1 MLPHFPI
8 VIYNEKNH
16 YARRNGDPMKL
27 LTQIAVLFG
36 ICLLGET
43 ISVLLPF
50 VFPATVISMILLFI
64 LLISGVLKTNQI
76 QTTADFLLKN
86 MALFLIPPGVGII
99 SSLDLL
105 GKNIVPFLL
114 IVLIT
119 TILTFAAAAYTVQGV
134 MWLQNK
140 LAGKKEQE
148 EATDE

>member
-16 YARRNGDPMKL
+16 NARRNGDLMKI

-36 ICLLGET
+36 ICLLGEA

-50 VFPATVISMILLFI
+50 AFPATVISMILLFI

-99 SSLDLL
+99 SSLELL
-105 GKNIVPFLL
+105 EKNILPFLL

-140 LAGKKEQE
+140 LTGKKEQE
-148 EATDE
+148 EASDE

>member
-1 MLPHFPI
+1 
-8 VIYNEKNH
+8 
-16 YARRNGDPMKL
+16 MKL

-36 ICLLGET
+36 ICLLGES

-50 VFPATVISMILLFI
+50 AFPATVISMILLFI
-64 LLISGVLKTNQI
+64 LLISGLLKTNQI
-76 QTTADFLLKN
+76 QTTADFLSKN

-99 SSLDLL
+99 SSLELL
-105 GKNIVPFLL
+105 EKNILPFLL

-140 LAGKKEQE
+140 LTGKKEQE
-148 EATDE
+148 EASDE

>member
-1 MLPHFPI
+1 
-8 VIYNEKNH
+8 
-16 YARRNGDPMKL
+16 MKL

-43 ISVLLPF
+43 ISVILPF
-50 VFPATVISMILLFI
+50 AFPATVISMILLFI
-64 LLISGVLKTNQI
+64 LLFSGLLKTDQI

-99 SSLDLL
+99 SSLELL
-105 GKNIVPFLL
+105 EKNILPFLL

-140 LAGKKEQE
+140 LTAGKKQE
-148 EATDE
+148 DAIDE

>member
-1 MLPHFPI
+1 
-8 VIYNEKNH
+8 
-16 YARRNGDPMKL
+16 MKL

-50 VFPATVISMILLFI
+50 AFPATVISMILLFI
-64 LLISGVLKTNQI
+64 LLISGLLKTDQI

-119 TILTFAAAAYTVQGV
+119 TVLTFASAAYTVQGV

-140 LAGKKEQE
+140 LTAKKETQE
-148 EATDE
+148 AKDE

>member
-1 MLPHFPI
+1 
-8 VIYNEKNH
+8 
-16 YARRNGDPMKL
+16 MKL

-50 VFPATVISMILLFI
+50 AFPATVISMILLFL
-64 LLISGVLKTNQI
+64 LLISGLLKTNQI

-119 TILTFAAAAYTVQGV
+119 TIITFAAAAYTVQGV

-140 LAGKKEQE
+140 LTSGKKQE
-148 EATDE
+148 ETIDE